1 MGFNFNGNGGYSD
14 GFNNNNGNQS
24 FEQLLRNYIGQTV
37 IVFTT
42 SGGASGCGFEGV
54 LMDVN
59 CKFIRVTNHQGT
71 PPANPLSESIC
82 GTQFGDLDGGIGP
95 RGRGG
100 IGGNVGG
107 IGGNIGCK
115 PQYPVFTAGSVCD
128 IPIDKIAAFCHNAV

>member
-1 MGFNFNGNGGYSD
+1 MGINFGGNGSHYAGVY
-14 GFNNNNGNQS
+14 NNNYGNQS

-59 CKFIRVTNHQGT
+59 CKFIRLSTHQGT

-82 GTQFGDLDGGIGP
+82 SDLNGGCGSL
-95 RGRGG
+95 GRGG
-100 IGGNVGG
+100 AGGGVGG
-107 IGGNIGCK
+107 DFIGKI
-115 PQYPVFTAGSVCD
+115 PPIFSAGSVCD
-128 IPIDKIAAFCHNAV
+128 IPIEKIVAFCHNAV